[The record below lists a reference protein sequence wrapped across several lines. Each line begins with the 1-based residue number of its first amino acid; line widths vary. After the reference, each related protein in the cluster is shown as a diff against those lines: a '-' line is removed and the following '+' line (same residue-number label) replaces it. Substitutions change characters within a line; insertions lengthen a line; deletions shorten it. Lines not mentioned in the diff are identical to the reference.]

1 MDLIQTI
8 LPSLLDGLKMTLTL
22 FFIIGLSSI
31 PLGFLVAVIRVY
43 GPKWLGFLIQI
54 YVFIMRGTPLLLQ
67 LMFVFFGLP
76 LIGITLDRFSAAI
89 LAYMINYAA
98 YYAEIF
104 RGGITAVPKGQFE
117 AISVLGIGKVRGF
130 FKIIIP
136 QVTKIVL
143 PSVGNEVI
151 ALVKDTSLVYVIG
164 LGELLRAGQIAAN
177 TYASLVPFLA
187 VGVVYL
193 SVTAVITV
201 LLNKLESK
209 GNFEG
214 GWAIMLLNAMNLKK
228 SYHDTT
234 VIDDFS
240 FHIDSNEIV
249 VLVGRSGT
257 GKTTLMRL
265 LNNLEKADQGT
276 ISIEDA
282 VLCKQGLKGAEYA
295 DRKTRRLY
303 QNKIGMVFQ
312 DYALFPNLSVLDNL
326 LEAPLAQKL
335 GSREELTAKAAG
347 LLKQMGLEDKLE
359 AMPSTLSGGQKQRVA
374 IARAMMLNP
383 RVLCFDEPT
392 SALDRESSD
401 SIGKL
406 IQEIA
411 AGGTGILIVTH
422 DTEFGQQYGTRIVS
436 SSEFVKNH
444 LG

>member
-22 FFIIGLSSI
+22 FFIIGISSI
-31 PLGFLVAVIRVY
+31 PLGFLIAVIRVY

-76 LIGITLDRFSAAI
+76 LIGITLDRFTAAI
-89 LAYMINYAA
+89 LAYIINYAA

-201 LLNKLESK
+201 LLNKLETK
-209 GNFEG
+209 GNF
-214 GWAIMLLNAMNLKK
+214 
-228 SYHDTT
+228 
-234 VIDDFS
+234 
-240 FHIDSNEIV
+240 
-249 VLVGRSGT
+249 
-257 GKTTLMRL
+257 
-265 LNNLEKADQGT
+265 
-276 ISIEDA
+276 
-282 VLCKQGLKGAEYA
+282 
-295 DRKTRRLY
+295 
-303 QNKIGMVFQ
+303 
-312 DYALFPNLSVLDNL
+312 
-326 LEAPLAQKL
+326 
-335 GSREELTAKAAG
+335 
-347 LLKQMGLEDKLE
+347 
-359 AMPSTLSGGQKQRVA
+359 
-374 IARAMMLNP
+374 
-383 RVLCFDEPT
+383 
-392 SALDRESSD
+392 
-401 SIGKL
+401 
-406 IQEIA
+406 
-411 AGGTGILIVTH
+411 
-422 DTEFGQQYGTRIVS
+422 
-436 SSEFVKNH
+436 
-444 LG
+444 

>member
-1 MDLIQTI
+1 MDLIQTM

-22 FFIIGLSSI
+22 FFIIGISSI
-31 PLGFLVAVIRVY
+31 PLGFLIAVIRVY

-187 VGVVYL
+187 VGIVYL

-209 GNFEG
+209 GNF
-214 GWAIMLLNAMNLKK
+214 
-228 SYHDTT
+228 
-234 VIDDFS
+234 
-240 FHIDSNEIV
+240 
-249 VLVGRSGT
+249 
-257 GKTTLMRL
+257 
-265 LNNLEKADQGT
+265 
-276 ISIEDA
+276 
-282 VLCKQGLKGAEYA
+282 
-295 DRKTRRLY
+295 
-303 QNKIGMVFQ
+303 
-312 DYALFPNLSVLDNL
+312 
-326 LEAPLAQKL
+326 
-335 GSREELTAKAAG
+335 
-347 LLKQMGLEDKLE
+347 
-359 AMPSTLSGGQKQRVA
+359 
-374 IARAMMLNP
+374 
-383 RVLCFDEPT
+383 
-392 SALDRESSD
+392 
-401 SIGKL
+401 
-406 IQEIA
+406 
-411 AGGTGILIVTH
+411 
-422 DTEFGQQYGTRIVS
+422 
-436 SSEFVKNH
+436 
-444 LG
+444 

>member
-31 PLGFLVAVIRVY
+31 PLGFLIAVIRVY

-76 LIGITLDRFSAAI
+76 LIGITLDRFTAAI
-89 LAYMINYAA
+89 LAYIINYAA

-117 AISVLGIGKVRGF
+117 AISVLGIGKIRGF

-187 VGVVYL
+187 VGIVYL
-193 SVTAVITV
+193 SITAVITV

-209 GNFEG
+209 GNF
-214 GWAIMLLNAMNLKK
+214 
-228 SYHDTT
+228 
-234 VIDDFS
+234 
-240 FHIDSNEIV
+240 
-249 VLVGRSGT
+249 
-257 GKTTLMRL
+257 
-265 LNNLEKADQGT
+265 
-276 ISIEDA
+276 
-282 VLCKQGLKGAEYA
+282 
-295 DRKTRRLY
+295 
-303 QNKIGMVFQ
+303 
-312 DYALFPNLSVLDNL
+312 
-326 LEAPLAQKL
+326 
-335 GSREELTAKAAG
+335 
-347 LLKQMGLEDKLE
+347 
-359 AMPSTLSGGQKQRVA
+359 
-374 IARAMMLNP
+374 
-383 RVLCFDEPT
+383 
-392 SALDRESSD
+392 
-401 SIGKL
+401 
-406 IQEIA
+406 
-411 AGGTGILIVTH
+411 
-422 DTEFGQQYGTRIVS
+422 
-436 SSEFVKNH
+436 
-444 LG
+444 

>member
-22 FFIIGLSSI
+22 FFIIGISSI
-31 PLGFLVAVIRVY
+31 PLGFLIAVIRVY

-76 LIGITLDRFSAAI
+76 LIGITLDRFPAAV

-187 VGVVYL
+187 VGIVYL

-209 GNFEG
+209 GNF
-214 GWAIMLLNAMNLKK
+214 
-228 SYHDTT
+228 
-234 VIDDFS
+234 
-240 FHIDSNEIV
+240 
-249 VLVGRSGT
+249 
-257 GKTTLMRL
+257 
-265 LNNLEKADQGT
+265 
-276 ISIEDA
+276 
-282 VLCKQGLKGAEYA
+282 
-295 DRKTRRLY
+295 
-303 QNKIGMVFQ
+303 
-312 DYALFPNLSVLDNL
+312 
-326 LEAPLAQKL
+326 
-335 GSREELTAKAAG
+335 
-347 LLKQMGLEDKLE
+347 
-359 AMPSTLSGGQKQRVA
+359 
-374 IARAMMLNP
+374 
-383 RVLCFDEPT
+383 
-392 SALDRESSD
+392 
-401 SIGKL
+401 
-406 IQEIA
+406 
-411 AGGTGILIVTH
+411 
-422 DTEFGQQYGTRIVS
+422 
-436 SSEFVKNH
+436 
-444 LG
+444 

>member
-1 MDLIQTI
+1 
-8 LPSLLDGLKMTLTL
+8 MTLTL

-209 GNFEG
+209 GNF
-214 GWAIMLLNAMNLKK
+214 
-228 SYHDTT
+228 
-234 VIDDFS
+234 
-240 FHIDSNEIV
+240 
-249 VLVGRSGT
+249 
-257 GKTTLMRL
+257 
-265 LNNLEKADQGT
+265 
-276 ISIEDA
+276 
-282 VLCKQGLKGAEYA
+282 
-295 DRKTRRLY
+295 
-303 QNKIGMVFQ
+303 
-312 DYALFPNLSVLDNL
+312 
-326 LEAPLAQKL
+326 
-335 GSREELTAKAAG
+335 
-347 LLKQMGLEDKLE
+347 
-359 AMPSTLSGGQKQRVA
+359 
-374 IARAMMLNP
+374 
-383 RVLCFDEPT
+383 
-392 SALDRESSD
+392 
-401 SIGKL
+401 
-406 IQEIA
+406 
-411 AGGTGILIVTH
+411 
-422 DTEFGQQYGTRIVS
+422 
-436 SSEFVKNH
+436 
-444 LG
+444 

>member
-187 VGVVYL
+187 VGRRL
-193 SVTAVITV
+193 FIVTAVITV

-209 GNFEG
+209 GNF
-214 GWAIMLLNAMNLKK
+214 
-228 SYHDTT
+228 
-234 VIDDFS
+234 
-240 FHIDSNEIV
+240 
-249 VLVGRSGT
+249 
-257 GKTTLMRL
+257 
-265 LNNLEKADQGT
+265 
-276 ISIEDA
+276 
-282 VLCKQGLKGAEYA
+282 
-295 DRKTRRLY
+295 
-303 QNKIGMVFQ
+303 
-312 DYALFPNLSVLDNL
+312 
-326 LEAPLAQKL
+326 
-335 GSREELTAKAAG
+335 
-347 LLKQMGLEDKLE
+347 
-359 AMPSTLSGGQKQRVA
+359 
-374 IARAMMLNP
+374 
-383 RVLCFDEPT
+383 
-392 SALDRESSD
+392 
-401 SIGKL
+401 
-406 IQEIA
+406 
-411 AGGTGILIVTH
+411 
-422 DTEFGQQYGTRIVS
+422 
-436 SSEFVKNH
+436 
-444 LG
+444 

>member
-22 FFIIGLSSI
+22 FFIIGISSI
-31 PLGFLVAVIRVY
+31 PLGFLIAVIRVY

-209 GNFEG
+209 GNF
-214 GWAIMLLNAMNLKK
+214 
-228 SYHDTT
+228 
-234 VIDDFS
+234 
-240 FHIDSNEIV
+240 
-249 VLVGRSGT
+249 
-257 GKTTLMRL
+257 
-265 LNNLEKADQGT
+265 
-276 ISIEDA
+276 
-282 VLCKQGLKGAEYA
+282 
-295 DRKTRRLY
+295 
-303 QNKIGMVFQ
+303 
-312 DYALFPNLSVLDNL
+312 
-326 LEAPLAQKL
+326 
-335 GSREELTAKAAG
+335 
-347 LLKQMGLEDKLE
+347 
-359 AMPSTLSGGQKQRVA
+359 
-374 IARAMMLNP
+374 
-383 RVLCFDEPT
+383 
-392 SALDRESSD
+392 
-401 SIGKL
+401 
-406 IQEIA
+406 
-411 AGGTGILIVTH
+411 
-422 DTEFGQQYGTRIVS
+422 
-436 SSEFVKNH
+436 
-444 LG
+444 

>member
-22 FFIIGLSSI
+22 FFIIGVSSI
-31 PLGFLVAVIRVY
+31 PLGFLIAVIRVY

-187 VGVVYL
+187 VGIVYL

-209 GNFEG
+209 GNF
-214 GWAIMLLNAMNLKK
+214 
-228 SYHDTT
+228 
-234 VIDDFS
+234 
-240 FHIDSNEIV
+240 
-249 VLVGRSGT
+249 
-257 GKTTLMRL
+257 
-265 LNNLEKADQGT
+265 
-276 ISIEDA
+276 
-282 VLCKQGLKGAEYA
+282 
-295 DRKTRRLY
+295 
-303 QNKIGMVFQ
+303 
-312 DYALFPNLSVLDNL
+312 
-326 LEAPLAQKL
+326 
-335 GSREELTAKAAG
+335 
-347 LLKQMGLEDKLE
+347 
-359 AMPSTLSGGQKQRVA
+359 
-374 IARAMMLNP
+374 
-383 RVLCFDEPT
+383 
-392 SALDRESSD
+392 
-401 SIGKL
+401 
-406 IQEIA
+406 
-411 AGGTGILIVTH
+411 
-422 DTEFGQQYGTRIVS
+422 
-436 SSEFVKNH
+436 
-444 LG
+444 

>member
-1 MDLIQTI
+1 MDWIQTI

-22 FFIIGLSSI
+22 FFIIGISSI
-31 PLGFLVAVIRVY
+31 PLGFLIAVIRVY

-209 GNFEG
+209 GNF
-214 GWAIMLLNAMNLKK
+214 
-228 SYHDTT
+228 
-234 VIDDFS
+234 
-240 FHIDSNEIV
+240 
-249 VLVGRSGT
+249 
-257 GKTTLMRL
+257 
-265 LNNLEKADQGT
+265 
-276 ISIEDA
+276 
-282 VLCKQGLKGAEYA
+282 
-295 DRKTRRLY
+295 
-303 QNKIGMVFQ
+303 
-312 DYALFPNLSVLDNL
+312 
-326 LEAPLAQKL
+326 
-335 GSREELTAKAAG
+335 
-347 LLKQMGLEDKLE
+347 
-359 AMPSTLSGGQKQRVA
+359 
-374 IARAMMLNP
+374 
-383 RVLCFDEPT
+383 
-392 SALDRESSD
+392 
-401 SIGKL
+401 
-406 IQEIA
+406 
-411 AGGTGILIVTH
+411 
-422 DTEFGQQYGTRIVS
+422 
-436 SSEFVKNH
+436 
-444 LG
+444 

>member
-22 FFIIGLSSI
+22 FCIIGLSSI

-209 GNFEG
+209 GNF
-214 GWAIMLLNAMNLKK
+214 
-228 SYHDTT
+228 
-234 VIDDFS
+234 
-240 FHIDSNEIV
+240 
-249 VLVGRSGT
+249 
-257 GKTTLMRL
+257 
-265 LNNLEKADQGT
+265 
-276 ISIEDA
+276 
-282 VLCKQGLKGAEYA
+282 
-295 DRKTRRLY
+295 
-303 QNKIGMVFQ
+303 
-312 DYALFPNLSVLDNL
+312 
-326 LEAPLAQKL
+326 
-335 GSREELTAKAAG
+335 
-347 LLKQMGLEDKLE
+347 
-359 AMPSTLSGGQKQRVA
+359 
-374 IARAMMLNP
+374 
-383 RVLCFDEPT
+383 
-392 SALDRESSD
+392 
-401 SIGKL
+401 
-406 IQEIA
+406 
-411 AGGTGILIVTH
+411 
-422 DTEFGQQYGTRIVS
+422 
-436 SSEFVKNH
+436 
-444 LG
+444 

>member
-76 LIGITLDRFSAAI
+76 LIGITLDRFSAAV

-117 AISVLGIGKVRGF
+117 AISVLGIGKIRGF

-209 GNFEG
+209 GNF
-214 GWAIMLLNAMNLKK
+214 
-228 SYHDTT
+228 
-234 VIDDFS
+234 
-240 FHIDSNEIV
+240 
-249 VLVGRSGT
+249 
-257 GKTTLMRL
+257 
-265 LNNLEKADQGT
+265 
-276 ISIEDA
+276 
-282 VLCKQGLKGAEYA
+282 
-295 DRKTRRLY
+295 
-303 QNKIGMVFQ
+303 
-312 DYALFPNLSVLDNL
+312 
-326 LEAPLAQKL
+326 
-335 GSREELTAKAAG
+335 
-347 LLKQMGLEDKLE
+347 
-359 AMPSTLSGGQKQRVA
+359 
-374 IARAMMLNP
+374 
-383 RVLCFDEPT
+383 
-392 SALDRESSD
+392 
-401 SIGKL
+401 
-406 IQEIA
+406 
-411 AGGTGILIVTH
+411 
-422 DTEFGQQYGTRIVS
+422 
-436 SSEFVKNH
+436 
-444 LG
+444 

>member
-22 FFIIGLSSI
+22 FFIIGLSSL

-76 LIGITLDRFSAAI
+76 LIGITLDRFTAAI
-89 LAYMINYAA
+89 LAYIINYAA

-117 AISVLGIGKVRGF
+117 AISVLGIGKIRGF

-187 VGVVYL
+187 VGIVYL
-193 SVTAVITV
+193 SITAVITV

-209 GNFEG
+209 GNF
-214 GWAIMLLNAMNLKK
+214 
-228 SYHDTT
+228 
-234 VIDDFS
+234 
-240 FHIDSNEIV
+240 
-249 VLVGRSGT
+249 
-257 GKTTLMRL
+257 
-265 LNNLEKADQGT
+265 
-276 ISIEDA
+276 
-282 VLCKQGLKGAEYA
+282 
-295 DRKTRRLY
+295 
-303 QNKIGMVFQ
+303 
-312 DYALFPNLSVLDNL
+312 
-326 LEAPLAQKL
+326 
-335 GSREELTAKAAG
+335 
-347 LLKQMGLEDKLE
+347 
-359 AMPSTLSGGQKQRVA
+359 
-374 IARAMMLNP
+374 
-383 RVLCFDEPT
+383 
-392 SALDRESSD
+392 
-401 SIGKL
+401 
-406 IQEIA
+406 
-411 AGGTGILIVTH
+411 
-422 DTEFGQQYGTRIVS
+422 
-436 SSEFVKNH
+436 
-444 LG
+444 

>member
-22 FFIIGLSSI
+22 FFIIGISSI
-31 PLGFLVAVIRVY
+31 PLGFLIAVIRVY

-67 LMFVFFGLP
+67 LLFVFFGLP

-209 GNFEG
+209 GNF
-214 GWAIMLLNAMNLKK
+214 
-228 SYHDTT
+228 
-234 VIDDFS
+234 
-240 FHIDSNEIV
+240 
-249 VLVGRSGT
+249 
-257 GKTTLMRL
+257 
-265 LNNLEKADQGT
+265 
-276 ISIEDA
+276 
-282 VLCKQGLKGAEYA
+282 
-295 DRKTRRLY
+295 
-303 QNKIGMVFQ
+303 
-312 DYALFPNLSVLDNL
+312 
-326 LEAPLAQKL
+326 
-335 GSREELTAKAAG
+335 
-347 LLKQMGLEDKLE
+347 
-359 AMPSTLSGGQKQRVA
+359 
-374 IARAMMLNP
+374 
-383 RVLCFDEPT
+383 
-392 SALDRESSD
+392 
-401 SIGKL
+401 
-406 IQEIA
+406 
-411 AGGTGILIVTH
+411 
-422 DTEFGQQYGTRIVS
+422 
-436 SSEFVKNH
+436 
-444 LG
+444 

>member
-76 LIGITLDRFSAAI
+76 LIGITLDRFTAAI
-89 LAYMINYAA
+89 LAYIINYAA

-117 AISVLGIGKVRGF
+117 AISVLGIGKIRGF

-187 VGVVYL
+187 VGIVYL
-193 SVTAVITV
+193 SITAVITV

-209 GNFEG
+209 GNFLG
-214 GWAIMLLNAMNLKK
+214 GSGN
-228 SYHDTT
+228 H
-234 VIDDFS
+234 VIKCDEF
-240 FHIDSNEIV
+240 NK
-249 VLVGRSGT
+249 VLS
-257 GKTTLMRL
+257 
-265 LNNLEKADQGT
+265 
-276 ISIEDA
+276 
-282 VLCKQGLKGAEYA
+282 
-295 DRKTRRLY
+295 
-303 QNKIGMVFQ
+303 
-312 DYALFPNLSVLDNL
+312 
-326 LEAPLAQKL
+326 
-335 GSREELTAKAAG
+335 
-347 LLKQMGLEDKLE
+347 
-359 AMPSTLSGGQKQRVA
+359 
-374 IARAMMLNP
+374 
-383 RVLCFDEPT
+383 
-392 SALDRESSD
+392 
-401 SIGKL
+401 
-406 IQEIA
+406 
-411 AGGTGILIVTH
+411 
-422 DTEFGQQYGTRIVS
+422 
-436 SSEFVKNH
+436 
-444 LG
+444 

>member
-1 MDLIQTI
+1 
-8 LPSLLDGLKMTLTL
+8 MTLTL
-22 FFIIGLSSI
+22 FFIIGISSI
-31 PLGFLVAVIRVY
+31 PLGFLIAVIRVY

-209 GNFEG
+209 GNF
-214 GWAIMLLNAMNLKK
+214 
-228 SYHDTT
+228 
-234 VIDDFS
+234 
-240 FHIDSNEIV
+240 
-249 VLVGRSGT
+249 
-257 GKTTLMRL
+257 
-265 LNNLEKADQGT
+265 
-276 ISIEDA
+276 
-282 VLCKQGLKGAEYA
+282 
-295 DRKTRRLY
+295 
-303 QNKIGMVFQ
+303 
-312 DYALFPNLSVLDNL
+312 
-326 LEAPLAQKL
+326 
-335 GSREELTAKAAG
+335 
-347 LLKQMGLEDKLE
+347 
-359 AMPSTLSGGQKQRVA
+359 
-374 IARAMMLNP
+374 
-383 RVLCFDEPT
+383 
-392 SALDRESSD
+392 
-401 SIGKL
+401 
-406 IQEIA
+406 
-411 AGGTGILIVTH
+411 
-422 DTEFGQQYGTRIVS
+422 
-436 SSEFVKNH
+436 
-444 LG
+444 

>member
-8 LPSLLDGLKMTLTL
+8 LPSLLDGLKMTLKL

-76 LIGITLDRFSAAI
+76 LIGITLDRFTAAI
-89 LAYMINYAA
+89 LAYIINYAA

-117 AISVLGIGKVRGF
+117 AISVLGIGKIRGF

-187 VGVVYL
+187 VGIVYL
-193 SVTAVITV
+193 SITAVITV

-209 GNFEG
+209 GNF
-214 GWAIMLLNAMNLKK
+214 
-228 SYHDTT
+228 
-234 VIDDFS
+234 
-240 FHIDSNEIV
+240 
-249 VLVGRSGT
+249 
-257 GKTTLMRL
+257 
-265 LNNLEKADQGT
+265 
-276 ISIEDA
+276 
-282 VLCKQGLKGAEYA
+282 
-295 DRKTRRLY
+295 
-303 QNKIGMVFQ
+303 
-312 DYALFPNLSVLDNL
+312 
-326 LEAPLAQKL
+326 
-335 GSREELTAKAAG
+335 
-347 LLKQMGLEDKLE
+347 
-359 AMPSTLSGGQKQRVA
+359 
-374 IARAMMLNP
+374 
-383 RVLCFDEPT
+383 
-392 SALDRESSD
+392 
-401 SIGKL
+401 
-406 IQEIA
+406 
-411 AGGTGILIVTH
+411 
-422 DTEFGQQYGTRIVS
+422 
-436 SSEFVKNH
+436 
-444 LG
+444 